1 MPEILARDIMSRKVV
16 TLGPEDS
23 VTKAAKTLAE
33 HRIGGAPV
41 LDEEGRLIGMISES
55 DLIIQD
61 IKLHFPTYLQFL
73 DSYIYLGSLA
83 RFERELRKAVGAKVK
98 DVMTREVFTTT
109 PDATVQEIA
118 TLMVDENISR
128 IPVVKDSLVVGV
140 VTKGDLVKSLGR
152 D

>member
-1 MPEILARDIMSRKVV
+1 MPDILARDIMTRKVV

-33 HRIGGAPV
+33 RHIGGAPV

-73 DSYIYLGSLA
+73 DSYIYVGSLA
-83 RFERELRKAVGAKVK
+83 KFERELRKAVGAKVK
-98 DVMTREVFTTT
+98 DVMTRDVFTTT
-109 PDATVQEIA
+109 PDATVQDIA

-128 IPVVKDSLVVGV
+128 IPVVEDSLVVGV